1 MLVAKSDEQ
10 YIEYKDKPEK
20 WRHYI
25 PKQNGE
31 LRILSMDIALIES
44 ARNDNTSFWITRL
57 IPSGNKYY
65 KIISYAESMHGV
77 NSMIQAK
84 RLKQLFYEFD
94 CDLVGID
101 GAGVGMG
108 VVDICMTETYDEIRG
123 VTYPAWTTINPEDLK
138 TANRVLSPNAV
149 PVMYVIKTSSYDK
162 HCIFVNARDMIA
174 TQEIHLPVSDQ
185 EAIDYLNE
193 KFNYYKIDDEDYRRR
208 MLETFVQTNML
219 IFEAINLETVISSGY
234 YNLKEKPSRRKD
246 RVMSLCYNL
255 DIVKQ
260 KEDEYIALQ
269 NQETNSFLDYVAFV

>member
-1 MLVAKSDEQ
+1 M
-10 YIEYKDKPEK
+10 
-20 WRHYI
+20 
-25 PKQNGE
+25 
-31 LRILSMDIALIES
+31 
-44 ARNDNTSFWITRL
+44 
-57 IPSGNKYY
+57 
-65 KIISYAESMHGV
+65 
-77 NSMIQAK
+77 
-84 RLKQLFYEFD
+84 
-94 CDLVGID
+94 
-101 GAGVGMG
+101 

-219 IFEAINLETVISSGY
+219 IFEAINLETVISNGY